1 MKLTFNKQE
10 RLCSKKQMELL
21 FSKGKNNFAH
31 PLKFIFIEV
40 NTKLQ
45 YPAQIMFVVPKRQ
58 FKKAHD
64 RNKLKRRMR
73 EAYRLNKGAFYES
86 LKISNKIIIAAFI
99 YVGKKPD
106 EYKTIEKSIQ
116 QHLNLFLHKP
126 HKMININDKE
136 KLFASIDK
144 FKEGAKPLFG
154 VMTPQHV
161 LEHLIMSLH
170 LSTGKKQIEFK
181 GQQEIAD
188 KIKATLIYT
197 NTELPQGIKNPLLT
211 DELSPLK
218 YNSLEVAKQE
228 LKNELNYFYNF
239 RQNNP
244 TFMAVHPRMN
254 NLNLE
259 EWTIIHSKHF
269 SHHFKQYGLI

>member
-21 FSKGKNNFAH
+21 FSKGKNNFVY
-31 PLKFIFIEV
+31 PVKFIFTEV

-45 YPAQIMFVVPKRQ
+45 YPAQALFVVPKRQ

-73 EAYRLNKGAFYES
+73 EAYRLNKLNFYKG
-86 LKISNKIIIAAFI
+86 LKTSNKIIIAAFI
-99 YVGKKPD
+99 YVGKKPE

-116 QHLNLFLHKP
+116 QHLNLFSPKP
-126 HKMININDKE
+126 QKMINLNDKE
-136 KLFASIDK
+136 TLFATIDK
-144 FKEGAKPLFG
+144 FKEGATPLFG
-154 VMTPQHV
+154 IMSPQHV

-170 LSTGKKQIEFK
+170 LSTGKIQIEYK
-181 GQQEIAD
+181 GQQETAD
-188 KIKATLIYT
+188 KIKASIIYS
-197 NTELPQGIKNPLLT
+197 NDEIPQGVKNPLLT
-211 DELSPLK
+211 DELGLLK
-218 YNSLEVAKQE
+218 FDSLELAKQE
-228 LKNELNYFYNF
+228 LKNELNYFYNY

-244 TFMAVHPRMN
+244 LHTAIHPRMN
-254 NLNLE
+254 VLNMD
-259 EWTIIHSKHF
+259 EWTIFQSKHF